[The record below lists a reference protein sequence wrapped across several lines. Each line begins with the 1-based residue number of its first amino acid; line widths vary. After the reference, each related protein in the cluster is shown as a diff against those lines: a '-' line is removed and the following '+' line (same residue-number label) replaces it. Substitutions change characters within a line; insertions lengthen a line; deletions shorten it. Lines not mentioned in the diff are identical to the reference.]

1 MESKTN
7 PPPPWKGYQKIAFRF
22 VLIFF
27 VLFIIF
33 LDWSVNPILS
43 HLYYYGP
50 LSSVLDNVISWVA
63 TDVFHIQSIVISP
76 YDGEHNDRTYV
87 YLLYFTMAFLA
98 VSGTI
103 IWSLLDRK
111 KKEYSALYYWL
122 TAVMR
127 YYLAFTMFL
136 FGLYKFFKLQFP
148 DLDYY
153 TLTTRVGDMSPMHL
167 AWAFFGHSYEYN
179 VFMGIAECASLLL
192 LFRRTTTLGALI
204 TMGTLA
210 NVIAVNYSYDVHA
223 KLYPTALFL
232 IALFLFVRD
241 AKPLFR
247 FFLTGKAIAL
257 TPIQAPIFSKR
268 WIQIGKTV
276 LKIIVIGYF
285 LIFAVK
291 GNSDYIT
298 HSEESYKAKAEYS
311 GLYDVESFVVN
322 NDTLAMDNPIRWH
335 QIIID
340 GRVLEAVRFR
350 GDSVG
355 YINVLVERK
364 ELRLYGDPVNFAE
377 NRQEVYNEK
386 GMSDDTWMKM
396 DSILVARQKISSF
409 QFNLEDK
416 TTLNLKGMI
425 KNDSVFITAKRMP
438 IDINDFRLMKRRF
451 HWVNEASYFY

>member
-1 MESKTN
+1 MEQLVK
-7 PPPPWKGYQKIAFRF
+7 PVLPWKAYQKVAFRF

-33 LDWSVNPILS
+33 MDWSVNPILS

-50 LSSVLDNVISWVA
+50 LSTLLDTIISWVA
-63 TDVFHIQSIVISP
+63 TDIFHIKDILVSP

-87 YLLYFTMAFLA
+87 YVLYFTMAVLA
-98 VSGTI
+98 VLGTI
-103 IWSLLDRK
+103 FWSLLDRK
-111 KKEYSALYYWL
+111 RKSYSVLYYWL

-192 LFRRTTTLGALI
+192 LFRRTTTLGAVI

-232 IALFLFVRD
+232 IALFLFIRD

-247 FFLTGKAIAL
+247 FFFTGQAIAL
-257 TPIQAPIFSKR
+257 PAIQAPKFSKR
-268 WIQIGKTV
+268 WMQIAKTV
-276 LKIIVIGYF
+276 SKIIVIGFF
-285 LIFAVK
+285 LIFAIK
-291 GNSDYIT
+291 GNSDYIQ
-298 HSEESYKAKAEYS
+298 HSKESYDAKSEYS

-322 NDTLAMDNPIRWH
+322 HDTLAIDNSLRWH

-340 GRVLEAVRFR
+340 GRILEAVRFR

-364 ELRLYGDPVNFAE
+364 ELRLYGEPVNFAK
-377 NRQEVYNEK
+377 NRQEIYNEK
-386 GMSDDTWMKM
+386 GLSDDTWMKM
-396 DSILVARQKISSF
+396 DSILLARQKISSF
-409 QFNLEDK
+409 QFDMEDG
-416 TTLNLKGMI
+416 TTLNLQGTI
-425 KNDSVFITAKRMP
+425 KNDSVFIIAKKRP
-438 IDINDFRLMKRRF
+438 IDIKDFRLMKRRF
-451 HWVNEASYFY
+451 HWINEASYFY

>member
-1 MESKTN
+1 MDKITTTSSS
-7 PPPPWKGYQKIAFRF
+7 WKNYQKIAFRF

-27 VLFIIF
+27 FLFIIF

-43 HLYYYGP
+43 QLYYYGP
-50 LSSVLDNVISWVA
+50 LSTLLDNVISWVA
-63 TDVFHIQSIVISP
+63 KDIFHIQNVIISP

-87 YLLYFTMAFLA
+87 YVLYFTMAVLA
-98 VSGTI
+98 VVGTI
-103 IWSLLDRK
+103 TWSLLDRK
-111 KKEYSALYYWL
+111 RKSHNVLYYWL

-153 TLTTRVGDMSPMHL
+153 TLTTQVGDMSPMHL

-232 IALFLFVRD
+232 IALFLFIKD

-247 FFLTGKAIAL
+247 FFFSGQAIAL
-257 TPIQAPIFSKR
+257 PAIQAPIFSKR
-268 WIQIGKTV
+268 WMQTAKTV

-291 GNSDYIT
+291 GNSDYIKQ
-298 HSEESYKAKAEYS
+298 SEESYKAKSKYS
-311 GLYDVESFVVN
+311 GVYDVESFVVN
-322 NDTLAMDNPIRWH
+322 HDTIPMKDPSRWH

-340 GRVLEAVRFR
+340 GRVLEAVRFK

-355 YINVLVERK
+355 HINVLVEKK
-364 ELRLYGDPVNFAE
+364 ELRLYGEPVNFAK

-386 GMSDDTWMKM
+386 GMTDDTWMKM
-396 DSILVARQKISSF
+396 DSILIARQKISSF
-409 QFNLEDK
+409 QFEMADSTSLE
-416 TTLNLKGMI
+416 LKGTI
-425 KNDSVFITAKRMP
+425 ENDSVFITAKRLP
-438 IDINDFRLMKRRF
+438 IDINDFRLMKSRF
-451 HWVNEASYFY
+451 HWINEASYFY